1 MATVSKF
8 ARRFVGAAVATVSLA
23 GLGVG
28 SSHAHHSAAPH
39 FDRNQPIEIEGVV
52 TRFRFVNP
60 HAYLYL
66 DVTDADGNTVEWN
79 CEMAAASSLRRSGW
93 NNELFEPGTFVRI
106 DGHAARRDPHG
117 CAFQMGY
124 LEDGT
129 TIARNGPITRPD
141 AAPTPG
147 RETRDPAPVV
157 QERTFAGLWM
167 TTPRRRAGGGP
178 PFGNR
183 DRFANVITEAGAAA
197 LAGYDDR
204 YDDPALF
211 CSPSSIIR
219 GWGEPNSVSEV
230 EITDTTI
237 TIRHEYM
244 DTVRTVDLT
253 TREHPSD
260 IEPSLVGH
268 SVGWYEGEDL
278 VIDTIGFDAGV
289 LLPHPGLMNSNKMHV
304 VERLSLSDD
313 GTQLIREYS
322 VTDEDYLKEAVT
334 GRSSWTRTDVPLGKY
349 NCTELSGI
357 NNVRPQ

>member
-1 MATVSKF
+1 MKASRQVF
-8 ARRFVGAAVATVSLA
+8 IAAITIA
-23 GLGVG
+23 GLSAGNAF
-28 SSHAHHSAAPH
+28 AHHSAAPH
-39 FDRNQPIEIEGVV
+39 FDRNKPIEIEGVI

-66 DVTDADGNTVEWN
+66 DVTDENGETTEWN

-93 NNELFEPGTFVRI
+93 NNELFEPGTTVRI

-124 LEDGT
+124 LDDGT
-129 TIARNGPITRPD
+129 TIARNGPITRPNS
-141 AAPTPG
+141 APTAH
-147 RETRDPAPVV
+147 RETRDATPEVS
-157 QERTFAGLWM
+157 ERTLEGLWM
-167 TTPRRRAGGGP
+167 TTPRRRRPGGGS
-178 PFGNR
+178 PFGGR

-204 YDDPALF
+204 YDDPALE

-219 GWGEPNSVSEV
+219 GWGEPNSVSKV
-230 EITDTTI
+230 EITDSTI

-244 DTVRTVDLT
+244 DTVRTIDLS
-253 TREHPSD
+253 TREHPGD
-260 IEPSLVGH
+260 VEPSLVGH
-268 SVGWYEGEDL
+268 SVGWFEDETL
-278 VIDTIGFDAGV
+278 VVDTIGFEAGV
-289 LLPHPGLMNSNKMHV
+289 LLPHPGLMHSDKMRV

-313 GTQLIREYS
+313 GSQLIREYS
-322 VTDEDYLKEAVT
+322 VTDADYLKEAVT
-334 GRSSWTRTDVPLGKY
+334 GRSSWTRTDVPLREY

>member
-1 MATVSKF
+1 MKAFRSIVGVAVAAAGLSI
-8 ARRFVGAAVATVSLA
+8 GAAN
-23 GLGVG
+23 
-28 SSHAHHSAAPH
+28 AHHSSTPH
-39 FDRNQPIEIEGVV
+39 FDPNKPIEIEGVV

-66 DVTDADGNTVEWN
+66 DVTNENGETNEWN

-93 NNELFEPGTFVRI
+93 DKDLFEPGVTVRI
-106 DGHAARRDPHG
+106 DGNAARRDPHG

-141 AAPTPG
+141 SATTVARETRAPTP
-147 RETRDPAPVV
+147 EVS
-157 QERTFAGLWM
+157 ERTLAGLWM
-167 TTPRRRAGGGP
+167 TTPRRRRPGGGS
-178 PFGNR
+178 PFGGR

-204 YDDPALF
+204 YDDPALE

-219 GWGEPNSVSEV
+219 GWGEPNSVSTV
-230 EITDTTI
+230 EITDTSI

-244 DTVRTVDLT
+244 DTVRTIDLT

-260 IEPSLVGH
+260 IERSLVGH
-268 SVGWYEGEDL
+268 SVGWFEGETL
-278 VIDTIGFDAGV
+278 VIDTIGFEAGV
-289 LLPHPGLMNSNKMHV
+289 LLPHPGLMNSDKMHV
-304 VERLSLSDD
+304 VERLSLSED
-313 GTQLIREYS
+313 GSQLIREYS
-322 VTDEDYLKEAVT
+322 VTDADYLKEAVT
-334 GRSSWTRTDVPLGKY
+334 GRSSWTRTDVPLREY

-357 NNVRPQ
+357 NNVRPK

>member
-1 MATVSKF
+1 MRASRLAV
-8 ARRFVGAAVATVSLA
+8 AAVVAVT
-23 GLGVG
+23 G
-28 SSHAHHSAAPH
+28 SGISAVHAHHSAAPH
-39 FDRNQPIEIEGVV
+39 FDRNKPIEIEGVV

-66 DVTDADGNTVEWN
+66 DVTDENGDTTEWN

-93 NNELFEPGTFVRI
+93 DKDLFEPGTTVKI

-124 LEDGT
+124 LDDGT

-141 AAPTPG
+141 AAPTPH

-157 QERTFAGLWM
+157 AERTFGGLWL
-167 TTPRRRAGGGP
+167 TTPRRRGGGGP
-178 PFGNR
+178 PRGGR
-183 DRFANVITEAGAAA
+183 ERFAGMITEAGAAA

-204 YDDPALF
+204 YDDPALE

-230 EITDTTI
+230 EITDATI

-244 DTVRTVDLT
+244 DTVRTIDMT
-253 TREHPSD
+253 SREHPGD

-268 SVGWYEGEDL
+268 SVGWFDGDTL
-278 VIDTIGFDAGV
+278 VIDTVGFEAGV
-289 LLPHPGLMNSNKMHV
+289 LLPHPGLMNSDKMHV
-304 VERLSLSDD
+304 VERLSLSED

-322 VTDEDYLKEAVT
+322 VTDADYLKEAFT
-334 GRSSWTRTDVPLGKY
+334 GSSSWTRTDVPLGKY